1 MRQSPPGSRAVVVA
15 PPRIRYNHSEE
26 VPEAPRTAVAADAH
40 NIEVDCSDIGHSYP
54 DYMYSV
60 GTCRNR

>member
-1 MRQSPPGSRAVVVA
+1 MKQSPPGPRAVVVA
-15 PPRIRYNHSEE
+15 PPRNRYNQSGE
-26 VPEAPRTAVAADAH
+26 VPEAPRTVVAADAH
-40 NIEVDCSDIGHSYP
+40 NIEVGCSDIGHSYP